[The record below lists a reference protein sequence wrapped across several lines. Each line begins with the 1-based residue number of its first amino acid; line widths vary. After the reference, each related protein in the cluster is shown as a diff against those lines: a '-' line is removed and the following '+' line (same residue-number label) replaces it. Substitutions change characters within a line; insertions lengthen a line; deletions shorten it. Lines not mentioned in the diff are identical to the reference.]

1 VQEQDQEHIPVLAQA
16 LVETI
21 RLDKDAV
28 AVDATLGHGG
38 HCLLL
43 GRQLGPAGMIIGFDV
58 DEKCIGKAEGIL
70 GGLDCRVVL
79 IRDNFSRMEAH
90 LNKLGVGKVDL
101 ILADLGWCSAQMT
114 DAEKGLSFQTNMLLD
129 MRLDSR
135 LKVTAADIVNKYPE
149 KELADVIYEYG
160 EEHASRKIARVLVEY
175 RRNTTI
181 KTTQEL
187 AVLVCRALRKQPGFG
202 RIHPATKTFQ
212 ALRIAVN
219 DELGSL
225 KTLLETAPGLL
236 KDKGYFAVISFHS
249 LEDRMVKMNFKE
261 NKEKGIYT
269 VLTKKP
275 IIASDQ
281 EVKDNPRSR
290 SAKLRIAQRT
300 IF

>member
-1 VQEQDQEHIPVLAQA
+1 VQENEQEHIPVLAQA

-21 RLDKDAV
+21 ELDKDAV
-28 AVDATLGHGG
+28 AIDATLGHGG
-38 HCLLL
+38 HSFLL

-58 DEKCIGKAEGIL
+58 DEKCIGKAEVVL
-70 GGLDCRVVL
+70 KGLDCRVVL
-79 IRDNFSRMEAH
+79 IKDNFSRMEAH
-90 LNKLGVGKVDL
+90 LQKLGVGKVDM

-114 DAEKGLSFQTNMLLD
+114 DVEKGLSFQTNMLLD

-149 KELADVIYEYG
+149 NELANLIYEYG

-181 KTTQEL
+181 RTTQEL
-187 AVLVCRALRKQPGFG
+187 AVLVCRALKKQQGFG
-202 RIHPATKTFQ
+202 RIHPATRTFQ

-225 KTLLETAPGLL
+225 TTLLEQAPGLL
-236 KDKGYFAVISFHS
+236 KDKGYVAVISFHS

-261 NKEKGIYT
+261 NKEKGIYNI
-269 VLTKKP
+269 LTKKP
-275 IIASDQ
+275 ITASDQ
-281 EVKDNPRSR
+281 EVMDNPRSR